1 MFFTIITDDIIFLS
15 ALVAEI
21 IEVKDQKEKPLRVK
35 KKLEKSQLCIEHLSK
50 TSLTSLQYDIPLSPL
65 KRQKRDFLFFV
76 YKNFPIYSRV

>member
-35 KKLEKSQLCIEHLSK
+35 KKFGKVSVM
-50 TSLTSLQYDIPLSPL
+50 Y
-65 KRQKRDFLFFV
+65 
-76 YKNFPIYSRV
+76 